1 MNIIYL
7 PQYLQSFR
15 LMKDLR
21 KNNSFMKYVITL
33 NQEVRSYMQ
42 MFLFN
47 LISFPNSL
55 LSNNNKSPSTI
66 PYDIKL

>member
-1 MNIIYL
+1 
-7 PQYLQSFR
+7 
-15 LMKDLR
+15 MKDLR

-42 MFLFN
+42 ILLFN
-47 LISFPNSL
+47 LISFPDSL